1 MAFVKYNWGL
11 MNGFKGQPMS
21 KHELETIE
29 ILVSTGRYFKRLQYD
44 IYLL

>member
-1 MAFVKYNWGL
+1 MH
-11 MNGFKGQPMS
+11 GFKEQPMS

-29 ILVSTGRYFKRLQYD
+29 ILVSTGRYFERLQYD